1 MNILENKITVL
12 EDDSYFQFSQ
22 ISEYVTKYS
31 AEEFI
36 KMFLDNSLLQI
47 DKNLDKFI
55 FQGTTPVFV
64 GEKIPSFS
72 IYWYTPWETNAPW
85 NSDGLTWEILELF
98 IYPVYRDKDDG
109 EIFAHDYNLNLWK
122 ARFIEDYEN
131 LNTYSIS
138 TRTDFNE
145 QFGWYPHLEFDN
157 DYIPL
162 SYIGEMLVKDRKA
175 YLFLDIN
182 YSSEFFEDKG
192 NHRVDF
198 DNIGLDFD
206 DIYAVIWEDTLE
218 LDNNFV
224 KHSLSDFD
232 KNIIMPTD
240 KDEYGNNDNK
250 RLIPYDPIFNFAPLV
265 QDYYGPEI
273 EDLITGEWTFVYQM
287 PIPWH
292 GAKTIDESNLYYIN
306 EGDSGS
312 IAVFINANNEFR
324 VEYSQT

>member
-1 MNILENKITVL
+1 MTTLEDKITVL

-31 AEEFI
+31 AEEFVVLLNEETDSI
-36 KMFLDNSLLQI
+36 DRNLKKLFVDRIPIVYGDN
-47 DKNLDKFI
+47 
-55 FQGTTPVFV
+55 
-64 GEKIPSFS
+64 IPSFTMYDY
-72 IYWYTPWETNAPW
+72 IGLY
-85 NSDGLTWEILELF
+85 DQKLLTWDILELF
-98 IYPVYRDKDDG
+98 IYPVYYDEEYN
-109 EIFAHDYNLNLWK
+109 EIDYLSFNENLWRM
-122 ARFIEDYEN
+122 RFIEDYEN

-145 QFGWYPHLEFDN
+145 KFGWYPHLQFDN
-157 DYIPL
+157 SYIPL
-162 SYIGEMLVKDRKA
+162 SYIGEMLIKDRKA

-182 YSSEFFEDKG
+182 YCSEFFEDKG
-192 NHRVDF
+192 NYRVDF
-198 DNIGLDFD
+198 DSIGLNFD

-218 LDNNFV
+218 LDNKFV

-232 KNIIMPTD
+232 TAIIMFSD
-240 KDEYGNNDNK
+240 KDENENNDNK

-265 QDYYGPEI
+265 QSYYGPEI

-287 PIPWH
+287 PIPWY
-292 GAKTIDESNLYYIN
+292 GAKTIDESNLYYID

-312 IAVFINANNEFR
+312 IAVFINSNNEFR